1 MDFLPS
7 INFLLQLFEVVHFR
21 YNGSRVIRPTIFKKE
36 NKMKGNARVIE
47 TLNQM
52 LADELTAINQYIV
65 HGEMAANWG
74 YAALHEVDEK
84 RAIDEMKH
92 AEMLI
97 ERILFLEGQ
106 PIVSELKAIHIGE
119 DVEKQIK
126 NDWQAEFDAVKAYNA
141 AIKVAGELDDFG
153 TRELFEKILKDEEAH
168 IDLLEAQ
175 SDQIKQMGIQV
186 FLAEQLEG

>member
-1 MDFLPS
+1 
-7 INFLLQLFEVVHFR
+7 
-21 YNGSRVIRPTIFKKE
+21 
-36 NKMKGNARVIE
+36 MKGNEKVLE
-47 TLNQM
+47 TLNMM

-65 HGEMAANWG
+65 HGEMTSNWG
-74 YAALHEVDEK
+74 YAALHEINEK

-97 ERILFLEGQ
+97 ERILFLEGI
-106 PIVSELKAIHIGE
+106 PIVTELNTIHIGE

-126 NDWQAEFDAVKAYNA
+126 NDWKAEFDAIKAYNL
-141 AIKVAGELDDFG
+141 AIKVAGEYDDFG

-175 SDQIKQMGIQV
+175 SDQIKQMGIQI

>member
-1 MDFLPS
+1 
-7 INFLLQLFEVVHFR
+7 
-21 YNGSRVIRPTIFKKE
+21 
-36 NKMKGNARVIE
+36 MKGNVKVIE
-47 TLNQM
+47 TLNKM
-52 LADELTAINQYIV
+52 LADELTAVNQYIV
-65 HGEMAANWG
+65 HGEMASNWG

-106 PIVSELKAIHIGE
+106 PIVTALNAIHIGA
-119 DVEKQIK
+119 DVEKQIA
-126 NDWQAEFDAVKAYNA
+126 NDWQAEFDAIKAYNA
-141 AIKVAGELDDFG
+141 AIKVAGECDDYG

-168 IDLLEAQ
+168 IDVLEAQ

-186 FLAEQLEG
+186 FLAEQLEE

>member
-1 MDFLPS
+1 
-7 INFLLQLFEVVHFR
+7 
-21 YNGSRVIRPTIFKKE
+21 
-36 NKMKGNARVIE
+36 MKGNAKVIE
-47 TLNQM
+47 TLNKM

-74 YAALHEVDEK
+74 YAVLHEIDEK

-97 ERILFLEGQ
+97 ERILFLEGT
-106 PIVSELKAIHIGE
+106 PIVTELKAIHIGE
-119 DVEKQIK
+119 DVEAQIK
-126 NDWQAEFDAVKAYNA
+126 NDRTAEFDAINAYNA
-141 AIKVAGELDDFG
+141 AIKVAGEFDDFG

-175 SDQIKQMGIQV
+175 GDQIKQMGIQI
-186 FLAEQLEG
+186 FLAEQLED

>member
-1 MDFLPS
+1 
-7 INFLLQLFEVVHFR
+7 
-21 YNGSRVIRPTIFKKE
+21 
-36 NKMKGNARVIE
+36 MKGNEKVLE
-47 TLNQM
+47 TLNMM

-74 YAALHEVDEK
+74 YTALHEVDEK

-97 ERILFLEGQ
+97 ERILFLEGT

-119 DVEKQIK
+119 DVEKAIN
-126 NDWQAEFDAVKAYNA
+126 NDHKAEFDAIKAYNL
-141 AIKVAGELDDFG
+141 AIKVAGDFDDFG

-168 IDLLEAQ
+168 IDLLEAEL
-175 SDQIKQMGIQV
+175 DQIKQMGIQL
-186 FLAEQLEG
+186 FLAEQLEE